1 MFNNGDNK
9 RHKVIAISPN
19 GPTGN
24 GDEVE
29 ARFLAPHFESD
40 GFPWLQIFGY
50 VGSLLLTIAA
60 LLAVVDHIL
69 PAFGLLV
76 VILVLAVGQAAL
88 QLGIF
93 MHLRES
99 RGSTWHIVTLGLGI
113 VIAIGLVGMS
123 MWIMTFKSG
132 VS

>member
-1 MFNNGDNK
+1 MFNNGNK
-9 RHKVIAISPN
+9 NRHKVVAISPN
-19 GPTGN
+19 GPTGR

-29 ARFLAPHFESD
+29 ARWLAPHFEGD
-40 GFPWLQIFGY
+40 GFPWQQVLGY
-50 VGSLLLTIAA
+50 IGSLILTFAA
-60 LLAVVDHIL
+60 LLSVVYHIL
-69 PAFGLLV
+69 PPMGLLV
-76 VILVLAVGQAAL
+76 VILALAVGQAAL

-99 RGSTWHIVTLGLGI
+99 RGSTWHIITLGLGI
-113 VIAIGLVGMS
+113 VIALGLVGMS

>member
-1 MFNNGDNK
+1 MFNRGSQ
-9 RHKVIAISPN
+9 RGRRVIAISPN

-29 ARFLAPHFESD
+29 ARFLAPHFESE

-50 VGSLLLTIAA
+50 IGSLLLTIAA
-60 LLAVVDHIL
+60 LLAVVQHIL
-69 PAFGLLV
+69 SPIGLLT
-76 VILVLAVGQAAL
+76 VILILAVAQAAL

-99 RGSTWHIVTLGLGI
+99 RGSTWHIITLGLGI
-113 VIAIGLVGMS
+113 VIALGLVGMS

>member
-29 ARFLAPHFESD
+29 VRFLAPHFESD